1 MLIIVPVVLLGSI
14 AYCLFEM
21 FRIMLSL
28 NKANRQYFK
37 DYFKQ
42 KENEL

>member
-1 MLIIVPVVLLGSI
+1 MLIIVPIVLLGGT

-21 FRIMLSL
+21 CSIVQSV

-42 KENEL
+42 KKE